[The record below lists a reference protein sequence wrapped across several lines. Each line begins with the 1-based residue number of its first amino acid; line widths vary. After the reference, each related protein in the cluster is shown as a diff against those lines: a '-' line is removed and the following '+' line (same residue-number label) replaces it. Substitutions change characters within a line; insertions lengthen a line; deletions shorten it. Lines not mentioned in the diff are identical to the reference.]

1 MSVLNIVELQNVI
14 TSASGVSPVTYLSN
28 QVLNIQ
34 QMVRY
39 DIKQINTNSISN
51 YDASPIQVYSA
62 LNLCN
67 VGLTSNGT
75 DITGTGTGSGSGTS
89 TLGTVSTGTLTLGIG
104 LSTGLLFQQGGTSTF
119 YLDPSSNAT
128 FTGSVTAANFITASD
143 ARYKTKVARITDY
156 ETILSSINGVRFEW
170 IGTGQSDIG
179 VLAQEVL
186 PVLPEAVEDIGMY
199 KVAYMK
205 FIPILIEAVKGL
217 SARLRILEG
226 DTRLKTP

>member
-28 QVLNIQ
+28 QVLNMQ
-34 QMVRY
+34 QMVRF

-51 YDASPIQVYSA
+51 FDTSPIQIYSA

-75 DITGTGTGSGSGTS
+75 DITGSGSGTS
-89 TLGTVSTGTLTLGIG
+89 NFVTASTGTLTLGIG
-104 LSTGLLFQQGGTSTF
+104 LSTGLLFQQAGTSTF
-119 YLDPSSNAT
+119 YIDPSSNAT

-143 ARYKTKVARITDY
+143 ARLKTKVARVTDY
-156 ETILSSINGVRFEW
+156 DTILSAVNGVRFEW
-170 IGTGQSDIG
+170 IASGKKDIG
-179 VLAQEVL
+179 VLAQDVL
-186 PVLPEAVEDIGMY
+186 RVLPEAVEEGEGKY

-205 FIPILIEAVKGL
+205 FIPVLIESVKAL
-217 SARLRILEG
+217 QKRVRMLEEYC
-226 DTRLKTP
+226 RRSHEL